1 MDPKRNEKYMSSEEI
16 NSYFSFTFWYTRVS
30 SDIFYFLGIS
40 NLWAEAGILSLEIQ
54 DMIEIQ
60 LLVYRKRSEK
70 KQ

>member
-1 MDPKRNEKYMSSEEI
+1 MKDTASKPQTLSLEP
-16 NSYFSFTFWYTRVS
+16 
-30 SDIFYFLGIS
+30 
-40 NLWAEAGILSLEIQ
+40 EAGILSLEIQ